1 VSQASKA
8 ATKLNRLLVFLGSVL
23 LSACSV
29 TPTTDTS
36 EAYLNLPPSYALD
49 HLPFYPQIEDQ
60 CGPASL
66 ATMLSAR
73 DVHVEPETLRGKIYI
88 PGKQGSVTTE
98 IIARARKYGM
108 VVYPL
113 APELPDILTEIS
125 GGNPVLVMQN
135 LGYNWMPRWHFSVV
149 IGYNLEL
156 RRVILRSGNEASH
169 EVDFD
174 LFIKTWDRAQR
185 WAVVITDPTQL
196 PATAKERI
204 YIGAVN
210 QLEQVN
216 EKHAALTAYQTALA
230 RWPKNALA
238 NFGAGNTAY
247 TLGRFHLA
255 QAYFAHYLTL
265 QPDSAEGWNNMAY
278 SLMQLKCKPQ
288 SLDAISCALELDP
301 NNTFYLESQ
310 RELLKANSA
319 AQPASCPSIS
329 CGSQGPLD

>member
-1 VSQASKA
+1 
-8 ATKLNRLLVFLGSVL
+8 LGSIL
-23 LSACSV
+23 LAAC
-29 TPTTDTS
+29 TTAPTKITS
-36 EAYLNLPPSYALD
+36 KNYPNLPPSYSLG

-73 DVHVEPETLRGKIYI
+73 HVHVEPETLRGKIYI

-98 IIARARKYGM
+98 MVARARKYGM

-113 APELPDILTEIS
+113 APELPDILTEVS
-125 GGNPVLVMQN
+125 RGNPVLVMQN

-156 RRVILRSGNEASH
+156 RRVILRSGKEASH

-196 PATAKERI
+196 PATAKERV

-210 QLEQVN
+210 QLEEVN
-216 EKHAALTAYQTALA
+216 EKQAALTAYQTALA
-230 RWPKNALA
+230 RWPENALA

-247 TLGRFHLA
+247 SLRRFNLA
-255 QAYFAHYLTL
+255 QTYFSHYLKL
-265 QPDSAEGWNNMAY
+265 KPDSADGWNNMAY

-301 NNTFYLESQ
+301 DNTIYLDSQ
-310 RELLKANSA
+310 RELLEANTA
-319 AQPASCPSIS
+319 AQSTACPSIS
-329 CGSQGPLD
+329 CRKSRPMD